1 MRGAVGWTRDG
12 VTVDAL
18 AVLSAS
24 SSAIE
29 PGRRLVWNGAD
40 GAVRVWEPVPTA
52 KGALLRNSE
61 SIEAWRAAE
70 GGQDGSAMLKQMP
83 TAWSGRLAQQAA
95 LRGR

>member
-1 MRGAVGWTRDG
+1 MH
-12 VTVDAL
+12 
-18 AVLSAS
+18 
-24 SSAIE
+24 
-29 PGRRLVWNGAD
+29 
-40 GAVRVWEPVPTA
+40 VWELVPIA
-52 KGALLRNSE
+52 KGVLLRNSE

>member
-1 MRGAVGWTRDG
+1 VH
-12 VTVDAL
+12 
-18 AVLSAS
+18 
-24 SSAIE
+24 
-29 PGRRLVWNGAD
+29 
-40 GAVRVWEPVPTA
+40 VWELVPIA
-52 KGALLRNSE
+52 KGVLLRNSE